1 MKKMNSKQQGFTLI
15 ELMIVVAIIGILAS
29 IAIPAY
35 QDYMTRAKWS
45 KAVAGVSAVKLALS
59 ECLNDSAG
67 VAQSL
72 CDSAGADANT
82 TLGKYG
88 ITQAGLDAQNSAANV
103 ETVVAIGTTY
113 GKTATTMV
121 SIDISE
127 VSTGVGKLGGCSFH
141 LVPVITEGS
150 GAVVWRILAK
160 MEAAPAVD
168 DTSCTK
174 FMKGSEVST
183 TAL

>member
-29 IAIPAY
+29 IASPAY

-67 VAQSL
+67 VAQNL

-88 ITQAGLDAQNSAANV
+88 ITQAGLDTQNNAANV
-103 ETVVAIGTTY
+103 ETKVAIGTAY

-121 SIDISE
+121 SIDITE
-127 VSTGVGKLGGCSFH
+127 ATAGKLGGCSFH
-141 LVPVITEGS
+141 MVPVITDGS
-150 GAVVWRILAK
+150 GAVVWHILAK

-174 FMKGSEVST
+174 FMKGSEIST